1 MIKAL
6 RPFLL
11 GLAFFLAACGSNQAD
26 LDGVLLK
33 DSMTNILQ
41 KSKETKQ
48 AQPGPREIITRAMI
62 DDLNNN
68 LILVEILNGNYIATI
83 ELSSR
88 PAQANVW
95 ETLSGRSVVTKDG
108 MLVATRGFNHDLMG
122 ADTQFARDALTRAS
136 ESKALEY
143 TRSYRHLVADNQDQV
158 SKLECKLLFSGS
170 ETIYIFEKRYKT
182 RKFSETCTSNKLKF
196 ENFFWVQK
204 NNTIRKSEQW
214 QGKNLGMILIER
226 LN

>member
-6 RPFLL
+6 RSFLI
-11 GLAFFLAACGSNQAD
+11 GLAFFLAACGSNQAG
-26 LDGVLLK
+26 LENVLFK
-33 DSMTNILQ
+33 DSITNILQ

-48 AQPGPREIITRAMI
+48 VQPRPREIITRAMI
-62 DDLNNN
+62 DKFNNN
-68 LILVEILNGNYIATI
+68 LIFIEILNDDYVATI

-88 PAQANVW
+88 PSQADVW
-95 ETLSGRSVVTKDG
+95 ETLSGRSVVTKEG
-108 MLVATRGFNHDLMG
+108 ILVATRGFNYDLMG
-122 ADTQFARDALTRAS
+122 ADTQSARDALTKAS
-136 ESKALEY
+136 ESETLEY
-143 TRSYRHLVADNQDQV
+143 TRSYRYLVADNQDQV
-158 SKLECKLLFSGS
+158 LKLECKLLFSKN
-170 ETIYIFEKRYKT
+170 ETISIFEKEYKT
-182 RKFSETCTSNKLKF
+182 KKYSETCTNNKLKV

>member
-1 MIKAL
+1 
-6 RPFLL
+6 
-11 GLAFFLAACGSNQAD
+11 
-26 LDGVLLK
+26 
-33 DSMTNILQ
+33 
-41 KSKETKQ
+41 
-48 AQPGPREIITRAMI
+48 
-62 DDLNNN
+62 
-68 LILVEILNGNYIATI
+68 
-83 ELSSR
+83 
-88 PAQANVW
+88 
-95 ETLSGRSVVTKDG
+95 
-108 MLVATRGFNHDLMG
+108 MG

-136 ESKALEY
+136 ESEALEY

>member
-88 PAQANVW
+88 TAQANVW
-95 ETLSGRSVVTKDG
+95 ETLS
-108 MLVATRGFNHDLMG
+108 
-122 ADTQFARDALTRAS
+122 
-136 ESKALEY
+136 
-143 TRSYRHLVADNQDQV
+143 
-158 SKLECKLLFSGS
+158 
-170 ETIYIFEKRYKT
+170 
-182 RKFSETCTSNKLKF
+182 
-196 ENFFWVQK
+196 
-204 NNTIRKSEQW
+204 
-214 QGKNLGMILIER
+214 
-226 LN
+226 

>member
-1 MIKAL
+1 MIKVL
-6 RPFLL
+6 RSFLL

-26 LDGVLLK
+26 LEGILIK
-33 DSMTNILQ
+33 DYITNILQ
-41 KSKETKQ
+41 KSKETRQ
-48 AQPGPREIITRAMI
+48 VQPAPREIITRAMI
-62 DDLNNN
+62 DKFNNN
-68 LILVEILNGNYIATI
+68 LIFIEIVNDDYVATI

-95 ETLSGRSVVTKDG
+95 QTLSGRSIVTKHG

-122 ADTQFARDALTRAS
+122 ADTQSARAALTRAS
-136 ESKALEY
+136 ESEALEY
-143 TRSYRHLVADNQDQV
+143 TRSYRYLVADNQDQV
-158 SKLECKLLFSGS
+158 LKLECKLLFS
-170 ETIYIFEKRYKT
+170 ENEMIHIFEKIYKT
-182 RKFSETCTSNKLKF
+182 KKYSEICTSNKLKF